1 MPKNFPAPSRA
12 KKYTKRKPL
21 MPFHERKTSLEI
33 PIKWGSVIA
42 VAQARK
48 CTLKEAANILKHALQ
63 NAWVEH
69 QREIVCTAYIDASPE
84 FKDEQFFKDLE
95 YNEADLI

>member
-1 MPKNFPAPSRA
+1 MLKNALAPSRA
-12 KKYTKRKPL
+12 NKYKKHKARKPL
-21 MPFHERKTSLEI
+21 HERKTSLEI
-33 PIKWGSVIA
+33 PIKMGSVIA

-69 QREIVCTAYIDASPE
+69 QREIVCTAYLGANPE
-84 FKDEQFFKDLE
+84 FADEKFCHDLE